1 MARKKDN
8 EPLLDGEGNSA
19 RPLTMNAGFQYEFD
33 LIRSL
38 RDKGFD
44 VSDPAG
50 ADNAK
55 ADLELKK
62 DTNIIKFELKEKLSA
77 DFAQMNFDFDTSAMK
92 FTIDKSKS
100 SAQKEA
106 ALTMIGIAENF
117 NIIKEA
123 NDHWKPSK
131 NTPAKFT
138 LKKDATLT
146 QRKKG
151 LELDLKRFPDKYL
164 AEGRAAAREVE
175 TYYNSKSTF
184 YIQIKGKGLYYMGRD
199 PEGYG
204 CPRFSDSVT
213 SSNIRI
219 RLKTNSKSSARW
231 SFLMALKINNIRP
244 STYDM
249 DGDTAFLS
257 T

>member
-19 RPLTMNAGFQYEFD
+19 RPLKMNAGFQYEFD
-33 LIRSL
+33 LIRAL

-92 FTIDKSKS
+92 FTIDKNKS

-106 ALTMIGIAENF
+106 ALTMIGI
-117 NIIKEA
+117 
-123 NDHWKPSK
+123 
-131 NTPAKFT
+131 
-138 LKKDATLT
+138 LKTLT
-146 QRKKG
+146 
-151 LELDLKRFPDKYL
+151 L
-164 AEGRAAAREVE
+164 
-175 TYYNSKSTF
+175 
-184 YIQIKGKGLYYMGRD
+184 
-199 PEGYG
+199 
-204 CPRFSDSVT
+204 
-213 SSNIRI
+213 
-219 RLKTNSKSSARW
+219 
-231 SFLMALKINNIRP
+231 
-244 STYDM
+244 
-249 DGDTAFLS
+249 
-257 T
+257 

>member
-1 MARKKDN
+1 
-8 EPLLDGEGNSA
+8 
-19 RPLTMNAGFQYEFD
+19 
-33 LIRSL
+33 
-38 RDKGFD
+38 
-44 VSDPAG
+44 
-50 ADNAK
+50 
-55 ADLELKK
+55 
-62 DTNIIKFELKEKLSA
+62 
-77 DFAQMNFDFDTSAMK
+77 MNFDFDTSAMK
-92 FTIDKSKS
+92 FTIDKTKA

-117 NIIKEA
+117 NIIREA
-123 NDHWKPSK
+123 NDHWKPAK

-138 LKKDATLT
+138 LKNDATLQ

-219 RLKTNSKSSARW
+219 RLKTNSKSNARW

-244 STYDM
+244 SSMDL
-249 DGDTAFLS
+249 DGDTGFLS